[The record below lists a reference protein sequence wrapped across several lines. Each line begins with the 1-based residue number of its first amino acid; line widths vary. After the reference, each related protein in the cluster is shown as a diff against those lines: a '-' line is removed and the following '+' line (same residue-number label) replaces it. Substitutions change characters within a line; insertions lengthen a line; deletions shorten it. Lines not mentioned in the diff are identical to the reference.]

1 MSTRGSKNHKKVYT
15 NKSFNRFLKE
25 LKMKNLW
32 WLMLMGLWMGGID
45 AGMPQLPESPV
56 DPEAVMRETWQ
67 ETWSQC
73 RRMRSMGVQSGI
85 DEDVRIRHV
94 ANYYYDLRIRIDQ
107 LEKMRKA
114 HPDFFRVR
122 NLDSLKGIVY
132 PYKYYPTN
140 VYFPNTP
147 LPEEDED
154 EQEDEGANNPLL
166 PGDDDVPSFSDGD
179 EDDSDRDDE
188 RDSDEGDVAMHIDQ
202 GEDSAADQGNNDPF
216 DWD

>member
-1 MSTRGSKNHKKVYT
+1 VYT
-15 NKSFNRFLKE
+15 NKGFNRFLKE

-56 DPEAVMRETWQ
+56 DHEAVMRETWK
-67 ETWSQC
+67 EAWNQC
-73 RRMRSMGVQSGI
+73 RRMRSMGVQFQVDNHGNVCGGV

-94 ANYYYDLRIRIDQ
+94 ANYYYDLQIRIDQ

-114 HPDFFRVR
+114 RPDFFRVR
-122 NLDSLKGIVY
+122 NLDTLKGIVY